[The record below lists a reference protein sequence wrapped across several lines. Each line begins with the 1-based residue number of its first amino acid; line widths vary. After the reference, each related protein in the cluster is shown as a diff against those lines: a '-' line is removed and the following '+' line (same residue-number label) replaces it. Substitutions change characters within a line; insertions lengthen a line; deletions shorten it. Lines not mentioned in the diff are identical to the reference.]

1 MRRYDRRPL
10 EKNQRVN
17 SNPSTSSSA
26 RASTNPH
33 RRDLDSETLR
43 ALTELDPAALGL
55 FYELYFD
62 RLYGYVRRMVGEE
75 HLAEDV
81 TQDIFMH
88 IYKSLPKYDPTRA
101 LRPWIFTIA
110 TNKVRDFWR
119 SRRHRDTLRETSYDA
134 VEGDALR
141 ASNEKPPQGVLENAE
156 LGVVLTEAIERLP
169 DSMRATLLLRYFEG
183 LSFEAIGEILN
194 RNEAAVRKRY
204 SRAMEYLREDLTPA
218 METRGELG
226 GSEA

>member
-1 MRRYDRRPL
+1 M
-10 EKNQRVN
+10 
-17 SNPSTSSSA
+17 NPTPSSLSSA
-26 RASTNPH
+26 RTGREPL
-33 RRDLDSETLR
+33 RRELEPETLR

-88 IYKSLPKYDPTRA
+88 IYKSLPKYDSSRA

-134 VEGDALR
+134 VEGDGLR
-141 ASNEKPPQGVLENAE
+141 ASKEKPPQGVLENQE

-169 DSMRATLLLRYFEG
+169 DSMRSTLLLRYFEG
-183 LSFEAIGEILN
+183 LSFQAIGEILN

-204 SRAMEYLREDLTPA
+204 SRAMECLREDLTPA
-218 METRGELG
+218 METLGEPG
-226 GSEA
+226 RDNV